1 MPIIPRLPHIKLRG
15 YNTEEVYQ
23 YPRTIRVDFPTADR
37 NRAIH
42 GALIF
47 RQLDNLRERFE
58 QIRDEPLDANLV
70 RDDAIYVE
78 FISEW
83 DFSLS
88 FDSLHSDRPRPNYQI
103 VRTTKE
109 FDGNNPPSF
118 RFRTL
123 VMLTK
128 GGISHFISHV
138 KEYLNPERDLIRTD
152 DLGEV
157 VGTNPKHNKLFANLE
172 NIQIATLK
180 AFWTDNQNNF
190 PNDLNEVRWWEVWF
204 RRTDD
209 DQARFQRVSSN
220 LITIGAAI
228 GQSQLIFP
236 EHFVRLVRASARQL
250 ASSLLLLDNLAEL
263 RRPQETADCFLRE
276 GLVGREQWVTDLVNR
291 VEAVPS
297 ENQVLICLLDTG
309 VNNQHA
315 LLGPFLPDERLYSF
329 RREWGTHDSW
339 QGEGHGTG
347 MAGLALYGDLT
358 DALTSPDRIV
368 ILHGLESYKIIQ
380 YDVQNEP
387 ELYGSI
393 TINACNE
400 PVIDNPQ
407 NPRVFCLSI
416 TDANLS
422 LVGRPSSWSATI
434 DRITFG
440 NNEAPPQ
447 LFVISGGNVVT
458 NRFLDYPS
466 LNEISSIHDPGQS
479 YNAITVGSYTNMDRI
494 NINQLPGWNILAPRG
509 GMSPSNSTSLTWEN
523 QWPIKPDIVMEG
535 GNLATNNI
543 DVAAA
548 SEIQLLST
556 SKRHRDGLFQRFGDT
571 SGAAALASKMAA
583 EIMVKYPDY
592 WPETIRAL
600 IIHSAQYTLQ
610 MLGGRPGLPFTA
622 SGKRELLRKFG
633 YGVPNLNSALYSASN
648 SLHMIMERTILPY
661 QQVGNDNPKYNQ
673 YHLYEL
679 PWPADLLRTILA
691 ESNVKLKVTLSYFI
705 EPNPGDRRY
714 ANNFQYHSH
723 ALDFLLIKPTEPLA
737 DFRRR
742 VSKAAEEEGQGNVDL
757 NGETWDLKAARS
769 KGSIKKDYIT
779 CSGADLSTRNIL
791 AVYPKNGWYKSR
803 KKLKKANSEVRY
815 SLIISIDTDNV
826 DVSIY
831 NTVIQVIPV

>member
-15 YNTEEVYQ
+15 YNTEEDYQ
-23 YPRTIRVDFPTADR
+23 YPRPIRIDFKTADR
-37 NRAIH
+37 NRAVH
-42 GALIF
+42 GASIL
-47 RQLDNLRERFE
+47 RQLNNLREQFE
-58 QIRDEPLDANLV
+58 QIKDEPLPGNLV

-83 DFSLS
+83 DFSLN
-88 FDSLHSDRPRPNYQI
+88 FDSLHSDRLNPKYQI
-103 VRTTKE
+103 LRTTKE
-109 FDGNNPPSF
+109 HNNNNPPLD
-118 RFRTL
+118 RYLTL
-123 VMLTK
+123 VMLTR
-128 GGISHFISHV
+128 GGISHFIARV
-138 KEYLNPERDLIRTD
+138 KEYINPKRDLFKLNY
-152 DLGEV
+152 LGEV
-157 VGTNPKHNKLFANLE
+157 VETNPMHNRLFANLE
-172 NIQIATLK
+172 DIQIATLK

-190 PNDLNEVRWWEVWF
+190 PADLNEIRWWEVWF
-204 RRTDD
+204 RRTND
-209 DQARFQRVSSN
+209 DQERFQRVSSN

-236 EHFVRLVRASARQL
+236 EHCVRLVRASARQL

-263 RRPQETADCFLRE
+263 RRPQETAECFLRE
-276 GLVGREQWVTDLVNR
+276 GLVGREQWATDLANR
-291 VEAVPS
+291 IDVVQL

-315 LLGPFLPDERLYSF
+315 LLGPFLPNERLYSF

-358 DALTSPDRIV
+358 DALASPNRIV
-368 ILHGLESYKIIQ
+368 IFHGLESYKIIQ

-440 NNEAPPQ
+440 GDEAPSQ

-458 NRFLDYPS
+458 NSFLDYPS
-466 LNEISSIHDPGQS
+466 LNDISSIHDPGQS
-479 YNAITVGSYTNMDRI
+479 YNAITVGSYTDMDRI
-494 NINQLPGWNILAPRG
+494 DINQLPGWNILAPRG

-535 GNLATNNI
+535 GNLATNNT
-543 DVAAA
+543 DVVAA

-571 SGAAALASKMAA
+571 SGASALASKMAA
-583 EIMVKYPDY
+583 EIMVKYPEY

-600 IIHSAQYTLQ
+600 NNTFCTLYTANAWWKARATIHS
-610 MLGGRPGLPFTA
+610 
-622 SGKRELLRKFG
+622 
-633 YGVPNLNSALYSASN
+633 
-648 SLHMIMERTILPY
+648 
-661 QQVGNDNPKYNQ
+661 
-673 YHLYEL
+673 
-679 PWPADLLRTILA
+679 
-691 ESNVKLKVTLSYFI
+691 
-705 EPNPGDRRY
+705 
-714 ANNFQYHSH
+714 
-723 ALDFLLIKPTEPLA
+723 
-737 DFRRR
+737 
-742 VSKAAEEEGQGNVDL
+742 
-757 NGETWDLKAARS
+757 
-769 KGSIKKDYIT
+769 
-779 CSGADLSTRNIL
+779 
-791 AVYPKNGWYKSR
+791 
-803 KKLKKANSEVRY
+803 VR
-815 SLIISIDTDNV
+815 
-826 DVSIY
+826 
-831 NTVIQVIPV
+831 